1 MSIFGGFMK
10 KLIALCVLSATS
22 AYAATT
28 YLAPTTGNFD
38 LRQWKITLPTAD
50 SSGGAAEIM
59 PDEIMAGYS
68 SKYFYLD
75 SNGKMTFWVPINGSN
90 LATTDNSSYPRS
102 ELREMI
108 GDNARDDW
116 NWEGHHTMQA
126 CLWVAQVPMTK
137 KVIIGQIHSYNNPLI
152 KLQWENG
159 SVYSLTKRQENGAN
173 GDIKTL
179 LAAPGTNKFC
189 YTIDSNAGVLNVS
202 VDGGKKS
209 TYDYVVGDPN
219 WKNQKFYFKA
229 GAYCQ
234 EKIGYETTAGAGC
247 KVRFGSL
254 VTAH

>member
-28 YLAPTTGNFD
+28 YIAPATGPFD
-38 LRQWKITLPTAD
+38 LRQWKETLPVAN
-50 SSGGAAEIM
+50 SSGGLIEIM
-59 PDEIMAGYS
+59 PDQLATYA

-75 SNGKMTFWVPINGSN
+75 SNNKMTFWAPVNGAD
-90 LATTDNSSYPRS
+90 LVTTKNSDYPRS

-108 GDNARDDW
+108 GANDRDDW
-116 NWEGHHTMQA
+116 NWEGHHTMKA
-126 CLWVAQVPMTK
+126 CLWVAQVPSTK
-137 KVIIGQIHSYNNPLI
+137 KVVIGQIHSYNNPLI

-159 SVYSLTKRQENGAN
+159 SVYSLTKRNEDGSN

-189 YTIDSNAGVLNVS
+189 YTIDSNAGVLNVA
-202 VDGGKKS
+202 VDGGKTS

-219 WKNQKFYFKA
+219 WMNQKFYFKA

-234 EKIGYETTAGAGC
+234 EKINYETTPGAGC

>member
-1 MSIFGGFMK
+1 MK

-59 PDEIMAGYS
+59 PDEIMAGYA

-90 LATTDNSSYPRS
+90 LSTTDNSSYPRS

-159 SVYSLTKRQENGAN
+159 SVYSLAKRQENGAN

-179 LAAPGTNKFC
+179 LATPGTNKFC